1 MNPSAASEPIET
13 GSIIATGWRL
23 YRANFSQYVLIALK
37 ASLWLLL
44 PLFLVSP
51 ISWLLTA
58 QNAADYA
65 GLLALFIPALL
76 ISGLLCY
83 AEYLG
88 LSAGI
93 SRLAYQSLSHAEGAA
108 EANGANETERE
119 ALRFTRSRK
128 YSLLWENILRGLM
141 FSLAYAV
148 FFIVALILVV
158 IAIAI
163 SGSGLADGDPSRFFS
178 PMGLAVGLL
187 FAVGTLAFICFFIWL
202 AVRLVLADQPL
213 AIEQNSGA
221 TQAIRRSWTLVEGN
235 VLRSLLVMIV
245 TYLIVIPVVLISSLA
260 GQLIAY
266 RLLNFAIAPPPGETV
281 GSLAEGLPIFI
292 GAAVSGIVSTFGSAV
307 MLPLWHTMLTALYVQ
322 LRNRKD
328 RGAVEIDIVR

>member
-23 YRANFSQYVLIALK
+23 YRTNFARYVLIALK

-65 GLLALFIPALL
+65 GLLALLIPILFVL
-76 ISGLLCY
+76 GLLCY

-88 LSAGI
+88 LSTGI
-93 SRLAYQSLSHAEGAA
+93 SRLAYQSLGRDVGDGAA
-108 EANGANETERE
+108 ETELE

-128 YSLLWENILRGLM
+128 YSLLWENILRGLI
-141 FSLAYAV
+141 FFLAYAV
-148 FFIVALILVV
+148 FFVVALILVV
-158 IAIAI
+158 IAIAV
-163 SGSGLADGDPSRFFS
+163 SGSGLADGDPSTIFS
-178 PMGLAVGLL
+178 PVGLAIGLL
-187 FAVGTLAFICFFIWL
+187 FAIGTLVFICFFIWL
-202 AVRLVLADQPL
+202 AMRLMLADQPL
-213 AIEQNSGA
+213 AIEPGSSA
-221 TQAIRRSWTLVEGN
+221 TQAIKRSWTLVEGN

-245 TYLIVIPVVLISSLA
+245 TYLIVIPVVFVSSII

-266 RLLNFAIAPPPGETV
+266 QLLNLAIAPPPGETV

-322 LRNRKD
+322 LRSRKD
-328 RGAVEIDIVR
+328 REAVEIDVVG